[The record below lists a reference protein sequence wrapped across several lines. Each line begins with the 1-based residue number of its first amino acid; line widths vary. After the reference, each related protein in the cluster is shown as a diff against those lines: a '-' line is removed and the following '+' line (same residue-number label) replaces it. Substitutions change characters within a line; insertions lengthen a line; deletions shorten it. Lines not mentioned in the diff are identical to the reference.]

1 MKFQIEKTSFVRHFQ
16 GVMKKIFKFF
26 LTVNQALTKKIGK
39 KLEKIWWIRKVVVPL
54 QSVKRLTTK
63 REEMKDEKIFIKRSE
78 VKRLASIFGVSE
90 VMVYMALRYDR
101 DSELAK
107 KIRHTALKS
116 KADGGCG
123 GEVWKRI
130 K

>member
-1 MKFQIEKTSFVRHFQ
+1 MLNDKQLKD
-16 GVMKKIFKFF
+16 
-26 LTVNQALTKKIGK
+26 
-39 KLEKIWWIRKVVVPL
+39 
-54 QSVKRLTTK
+54 
-63 REEMKDEKIFIKRSE
+63 EMKDEKIFIKRSE
-78 VKRLASIFGVSE
+78 VKRLASLFKVSE
-90 VMVYMALRYDR
+90 VMIYMALRYDR

>member
-1 MKFQIEKTSFVRHFQ
+1 MNFFAKKF
-16 GVMKKIFKFF
+16 G
-26 LTVNQALTKKIGK
+26 G
-39 KLEKIWWIRKVVVPL
+39 LEKSL
-54 QSVKRLTTK
+54 YLCSVFNDKQQK
-63 REEMKDEKIFIKRSE
+63 EEMKDEKIFIKRSE
-78 VKRLASIFGVSE
+78 VKRLASIFKVSE

-101 DSELAK
+101 DSELAR

>member
-1 MKFQIEKTSFVRHFQ
+1 
-16 GVMKKIFKFF
+16 
-26 LTVNQALTKKIGK
+26 
-39 KLEKIWWIRKVVVPL
+39 
-54 QSVKRLTTK
+54 
-63 REEMKDEKIFIKRSE
+63 MKDEKIFVTRSE
-78 VKRLASIFGVSE
+78 VKRLASLFKVSE
-90 VMVYMALRYDR
+90 VMVYMSLRYDR
-101 DSELAK
+101 DSELAR

>member
-1 MKFQIEKTSFVRHFQ
+1 MFNDKQQKEK
-16 GVMKKIFKFF
+16 
-26 LTVNQALTKKIGK
+26 
-39 KLEKIWWIRKVVVPL
+39 
-54 QSVKRLTTK
+54 
-63 REEMKDEKIFIKRSE
+63 EMKDEKIFVKRSE
-78 VKRLASIFGVSE
+78 VKRLASLFKVSE
-90 VMVYMALRYDR
+90 VMIYMSLRYDR

-107 KIRHTALKS
+107 KIRNMALKS

>member
-1 MKFQIEKTSFVRHFQ
+1 MDWKSRRNFAKC
-16 GVMKKIFKFF
+16 
-26 LTVNQALTKKIGK
+26 LTINKQ
-39 KLEKIWWIRKVVVPL
+39 
-54 QSVKRLTTK
+54 
-63 REEMKDEKIFIKRSE
+63 REEMKDEKIFVKRSE
-78 VKRLASIFGVSE
+78 VKRLADIFKVSE

>member
-1 MKFQIEKTSFVRHFQ
+1 MIFFAKKF
-16 GVMKKIFKFF
+16 G
-26 LTVNQALTKKIGK
+26 G
-39 KLEKIWWIRKVVVPL
+39 LEKSL
-54 QSVKRLTTK
+54 YLCSVLNDKQLK
-63 REEMKDEKIFIKRSE
+63 EKKMKDEKIFVTRSE
-78 VKRLASIFGVSE
+78 VKRLADIFGVSE

>member
-1 MKFQIEKTSFVRHFQ
+1 MFNNKQQKEK
-16 GVMKKIFKFF
+16 K
-26 LTVNQALTKKIGK
+26 
-39 KLEKIWWIRKVVVPL
+39 
-54 QSVKRLTTK
+54 
-63 REEMKDEKIFIKRSE
+63 MKDKKIFIKRSE
-78 VKRLASIFGVSE
+78 VKRLASLFKVSE

-107 KIRHTALKS
+107 KIRHTALMS

>member
-1 MKFQIEKTSFVRHFQ
+1 MNFFAKKF
-16 GVMKKIFKFF
+16 G
-26 LTVNQALTKKIGK
+26 G
-39 KLEKIWWIRKVVVPL
+39 LEKSL
-54 QSVKRLTTK
+54 YLCSVFNKKQQKETK
-63 REEMKDEKIFIKRSE
+63 MKDKKIFIKRNE

-116 KADGGCG
+116 KADGGCD
-123 GEVWKRI
+123 GEIWKRI

>member
-1 MKFQIEKTSFVRHFQ
+1 MLNDKQQK
-16 GVMKKIFKFF
+16 
-26 LTVNQALTKKIGK
+26 
-39 KLEKIWWIRKVVVPL
+39 
-54 QSVKRLTTK
+54 
-63 REEMKDEKIFIKRSE
+63 EMKDEKIFVKRSE
-78 VKRLASIFGVSE
+78 VKRLASLFKVSE

>member
-1 MKFQIEKTSFVRHFQ
+1 MNFFAKKF
-16 GVMKKIFKFF
+16 G
-26 LTVNQALTKKIGK
+26 G
-39 KLEKIWWIRKVVVPL
+39 LEKSLYLCKVL
-54 QSVKRLTTK
+54 NDKQQKEK
-63 REEMKDEKIFIKRSE
+63 KMKEEKIFIKRRE
-78 VKRLASIFGVSE
+78 GKRLASIFGVSE

>member
-1 MKFQIEKTSFVRHFQ
+1 MNFFAKKF
-16 GVMKKIFKFF
+16 G
-26 LTVNQALTKKIGK
+26 G
-39 KLEKIWWIRKVVVPL
+39 LEKSLYLCKVL
-54 QSVKRLTTK
+54 NDKQQKEK
-63 REEMKDEKIFIKRSE
+63 KMKDEKIFIKRSE
-78 VKRLASIFGVSE
+78 VKRLASVFGVSE
-90 VMVYMALRYDR
+90 VFVYMSLRYDR

-123 GEVWKRI
+123 GEIWKRI

>member
-1 MKFQIEKTSFVRHFQ
+1 MNFFAKKFGGLKKSLYLCKVLNDKQQKEK
-16 GVMKKIFKFF
+16 K
-26 LTVNQALTKKIGK
+26 
-39 KLEKIWWIRKVVVPL
+39 
-54 QSVKRLTTK
+54 
-63 REEMKDEKIFIKRSE
+63 MKDEKIFVKRSE

-123 GEVWKRI
+123 GEVWRRI

>member
-1 MKFQIEKTSFVRHFQ
+1 MQKKF
-16 GVMKKIFKFF
+16 G
-26 LTVNQALTKKIGK
+26 G
-39 KLEKIWWIRKVVVPL
+39 LEKSLYLCRVLNDKQL
-54 QSVKRLTTK
+54 KEK
-63 REEMKDEKIFIKRSE
+63 KMKDEKIFVTRSE
-78 VKRLASIFGVSE
+78 VKRLADIFGVSE

>member
-1 MKFQIEKTSFVRHFQ
+1 MNFFAKKF
-16 GVMKKIFKFF
+16 G
-26 LTVNQALTKKIGK
+26 G
-39 KLEKIWWIRKVVVPL
+39 LEKSLYLCKVL
-54 QSVKRLTTK
+54 NDKQQKEK
-63 REEMKDEKIFIKRSE
+63 KMKDEKIFIKRSE

-101 DSELAK
+101 DSELAR

>member
-1 MKFQIEKTSFVRHFQ
+1 MNFFAKKF
-16 GVMKKIFKFF
+16 G
-26 LTVNQALTKKIGK
+26 G
-39 KLEKIWWIRKVVVPL
+39 LEKSLYLCKVL
-54 QSVKRLTTK
+54 NDKQQKEK
-63 REEMKDEKIFIKRSE
+63 KMKDEKIFVKRSE
-78 VKRLASIFGVSE
+78 VKRLASVFGVSE
-90 VMVYMALRYDR
+90 VFVYMSLRYDR

>member
-1 MKFQIEKTSFVRHFQ
+1 MEKS
-16 GVMKKIFKFF
+16 
-26 LTVNQALTKKIGK
+26 LYLC
-39 KLEKIWWIRKVVVPL
+39 KVFNDKQL
-54 QSVKRLTTK
+54 KD
-63 REEMKDEKIFIKRSE
+63 EMKDEKIFIKRSE
-78 VKRLASIFGVSE
+78 VKRLASIFKVSE
-90 VMVYMALRYDR
+90 VMIYMALRYDR

-107 KIRHTALKS
+107 KIRYTALKS

>member
-1 MKFQIEKTSFVRHFQ
+1 MNFFAKKF
-16 GVMKKIFKFF
+16 G
-26 LTVNQALTKKIGK
+26 G
-39 KLEKIWWIRKVVVPL
+39 LEKSLYLCKVL
-54 QSVKRLTTK
+54 NDKQQKEK
-63 REEMKDEKIFIKRSE
+63 KMKDEKIFIKRSE
-78 VKRLASIFGVSE
+78 VKRLADIFGVSE
-90 VMVYMALRYDR
+90 VFVYMSLRYDR

>member
-1 MKFQIEKTSFVRHFQ
+1 MQKNLADWKSRCTFAACLMINIKE
-16 GVMKKIFKFF
+16 
-26 LTVNQALTKKIGK
+26 TK
-39 KLEKIWWIRKVVVPL
+39 
-54 QSVKRLTTK
+54 
-63 REEMKDEKIFIKRSE
+63 MKDEKIFVKRSE
-78 VKRLASIFGVSE
+78 VKRLADIFKVSE

-101 DSELAK
+101 DSELAR

>member
-1 MKFQIEKTSFVRHFQ
+1 MQKLKEKTDQEKEIQECGFFSNSKSSSYEKIEKKIA
-16 GVMKKIFKFF
+16 KKFGG
-26 LTVNQALTKKIGK
+26 LKKS
-39 KLEKIWWIRKVVVPL
+39 LYL
-54 QSVKRLTTK
+54 CSVLNDKQQK
-63 REEMKDEKIFIKRSE
+63 EEMKDEKIFIKRSE
-78 VKRLASIFGVSE
+78 VKRLASLFKVSE

-101 DSELAK
+101 DSELAR

>member
-1 MKFQIEKTSFVRHFQ
+1 MNFFAKKF
-16 GVMKKIFKFF
+16 G
-26 LTVNQALTKKIGK
+26 G
-39 KLEKIWWIRKVVVPL
+39 LEKSL
-54 QSVKRLTTK
+54 YLCSVLNDKQQK
-63 REEMKDEKIFIKRSE
+63 EKKMKDEKIFIKRSE

-90 VMVYMALRYDR
+90 VFVYMSLRYDR

>member
-1 MKFQIEKTSFVRHFQ
+1 MNFFAKKFGR
-16 GVMKKIFKFF
+16 
-26 LTVNQALTKKIGK
+26 
-39 KLEKIWWIRKVVVPL
+39 LEKSLYLCKVL
-54 QSVKRLTTK
+54 NDKQQKEK
-63 REEMKDEKIFIKRSE
+63 KMKDEKIFIKRSE

>member
-1 MKFQIEKTSFVRHFQ
+1 MNFFAKKF
-16 GVMKKIFKFF
+16 G
-26 LTVNQALTKKIGK
+26 G
-39 KLEKIWWIRKVVVPL
+39 LEKSLYLCKVL
-54 QSVKRLTTK
+54 NDKQQKEK
-63 REEMKDEKIFIKRSE
+63 KMKDEKIFVKRSE
-78 VKRLASIFGVSE
+78 VKRLASLFGVSE
-90 VMVYMALRYDR
+90 VFVYMSLRYDR

>member
-1 MKFQIEKTSFVRHFQ
+1 MNFFAKKF
-16 GVMKKIFKFF
+16 G
-26 LTVNQALTKKIGK
+26 G
-39 KLEKIWWIRKVVVPL
+39 LEKSLYLCKVL
-54 QSVKRLTTK
+54 NDKQQKEK
-63 REEMKDEKIFIKRSE
+63 KMKDEKIFVKRSE
-78 VKRLASIFGVSE
+78 VKRLASVFGVSE

>member
-1 MKFQIEKTSFVRHFQ
+1 MN
-16 GVMKKIFKFF
+16 FF
-26 LTVNQALTKKIGK
+26 TKKFGGLK
-39 KLEKIWWIRKVVVPL
+39 KSLYLCSVFNDKQLKEKK
-54 QSVKRLTTK
+54 
-63 REEMKDEKIFIKRSE
+63 MKDEKIFIKRSE

-90 VMVYMALRYDR
+90 VMIYMALRYDR

>member
-1 MKFQIEKTSFVRHFQ
+1 MNFFAKKF
-16 GVMKKIFKFF
+16 G
-26 LTVNQALTKKIGK
+26 G
-39 KLEKIWWIRKVVVPL
+39 LEKSLYLCKVL
-54 QSVKRLTTK
+54 NDKQQKEK
-63 REEMKDEKIFIKRSE
+63 KMKDEKIFVKRSE
-78 VKRLASIFGVSE
+78 VKRLASLFKVSE
-90 VMVYMALRYDR
+90 VMIYMSLRYDR

>member
-1 MKFQIEKTSFVRHFQ
+1 MNFFAKKF
-16 GVMKKIFKFF
+16 G
-26 LTVNQALTKKIGK
+26 G
-39 KLEKIWWIRKVVVPL
+39 LEKSLYLCRVLNDKQL
-54 QSVKRLTTK
+54 KEK
-63 REEMKDEKIFIKRSE
+63 KMKDEKMFIKRSE
-78 VKRLASIFGVSE
+78 VKRLASVFGVSE
-90 VMVYMALRYDR
+90 VMIYMALRYDR

>member
-1 MKFQIEKTSFVRHFQ
+1 MNFFAKKF
-16 GVMKKIFKFF
+16 G
-26 LTVNQALTKKIGK
+26 G
-39 KLEKIWWIRKVVVPL
+39 LEKSLYLCSMFNDK
-54 QSVKRLTTK
+54 QQKEK
-63 REEMKDEKIFIKRSE
+63 KMKDEKIFIKRSE
-78 VKRLASIFGVSE
+78 VKRLASLFKVSE

-101 DSELAK
+101 DSELAR

>member
-1 MKFQIEKTSFVRHFQ
+1 MEKSLYLCRVLNDKQ
-16 GVMKKIFKFF
+16 QKEKK
-26 LTVNQALTKKIGK
+26 
-39 KLEKIWWIRKVVVPL
+39 
-54 QSVKRLTTK
+54 
-63 REEMKDEKIFIKRSE
+63 MKDEKIFIKRSE
-78 VKRLASIFGVSE
+78 VKSLARLFKVSE

-101 DSELAK
+101 NSELAK

>member
-1 MKFQIEKTSFVRHFQ
+1 MNFFAKKF
-16 GVMKKIFKFF
+16 G
-26 LTVNQALTKKIGK
+26 G
-39 KLEKIWWIRKVVVPL
+39 LEKSLYLCKVL
-54 QSVKRLTTK
+54 NDKQQKEK
-63 REEMKDEKIFIKRSE
+63 KMKDEKIFIKRSE

>member
-1 MKFQIEKTSFVRHFQ
+1 MNFFAKKF
-16 GVMKKIFKFF
+16 G
-26 LTVNQALTKKIGK
+26 G
-39 KLEKIWWIRKVVVPL
+39 LEKSLYLCKVL
-54 QSVKRLTTK
+54 NDKQQKEK
-63 REEMKDEKIFIKRSE
+63 KMKDEKIFIKRSE
-78 VKRLASIFGVSE
+78 VKRLASVFGVSE
-90 VMVYMALRYDR
+90 VMIYMALRYDR

>member
-1 MKFQIEKTSFVRHFQ
+1 MQKNLVDWKSRCTFAEC
-16 GVMKKIFKFF
+16 
-26 LTVNQALTKKIGK
+26 LTLNN
-39 KLEKIWWIRKVVVPL
+39 
-54 QSVKRLTTK
+54 K
-63 REEMKDEKIFIKRSE
+63 REEMKDEKIFVERGEI
-78 VKRLASIFGVSE
+78 KRLADIFKVSE

-107 KIRHTALKS
+107 KIRYTALKS